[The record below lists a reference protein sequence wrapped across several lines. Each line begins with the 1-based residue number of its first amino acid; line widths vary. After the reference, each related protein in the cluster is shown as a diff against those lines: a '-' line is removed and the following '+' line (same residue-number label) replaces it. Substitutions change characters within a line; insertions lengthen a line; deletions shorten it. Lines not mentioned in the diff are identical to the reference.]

1 MVGSKGMAG
10 VRHVLAPPPNRRPTH
25 APPDPSMAGA
35 MLVDENQ
42 RMAEEKRRAK
52 LAMRMQERLVSPAP
66 CACPAAPSLC
76 RAPCCQTARLPC
88 QLLFLAAVGDPIAV

>member
-1 MVGSKGMAG
+1 MVVSKGMAG

-25 APPDPSMAGA
+25 VLPDPSMAGA

-42 RMAEEKRRAK
+42 RMAEEKRRSK

-66 CACPAAPSLC
+66 CACPTVHSLC
-76 RAPCCQTARLPC
+76 LRPVAIPP
-88 QLLFLAAVGDPIAV
+88 